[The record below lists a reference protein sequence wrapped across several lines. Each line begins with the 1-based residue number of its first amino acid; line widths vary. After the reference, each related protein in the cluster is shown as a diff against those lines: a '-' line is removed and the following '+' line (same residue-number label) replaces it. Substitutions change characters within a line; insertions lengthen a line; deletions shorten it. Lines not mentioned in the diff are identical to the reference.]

1 MLCDNCRQANYLHQ
15 GIYANAKSAVL
26 EMVFCPDCGYST
38 VKKSSSK
45 RYLTSEK
52 TESEVSRG

>member
-1 MLCDNCRQANYLHQ
+1 MLCDNCRQANYRHQ
-15 GIYANAKSAVL
+15 GIYANAKSNVL
-26 EMVFCPDCGYST
+26 EMVYCPKCRYST

-52 TESEVSRG
+52 TESEVSHG

>member
-1 MLCDNCRQANYLHQ
+1 MLCDNCRQSEYQHQ

-26 EMVFCPDCGYST
+26 EMVFCPRCGYST

-52 TESEVSRG
+52 TESEVSHG

>member
-1 MLCDNCRQANYLHQ
+1 MLCDNCRQDEYLHL

-26 EMVFCPDCGYST
+26 EMVSCPRCGYST

-52 TESEVSRG
+52 TESEVSHG

>member
-1 MLCDNCRQANYLHQ
+1 MLCDNCRQAEYQHQ

-26 EMVFCPDCGYST
+26 EMVFCSHCGYST